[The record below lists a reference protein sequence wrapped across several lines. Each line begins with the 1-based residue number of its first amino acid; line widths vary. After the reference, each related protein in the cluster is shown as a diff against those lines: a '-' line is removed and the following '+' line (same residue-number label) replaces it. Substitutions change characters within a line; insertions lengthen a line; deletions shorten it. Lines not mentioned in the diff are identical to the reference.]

1 MFVVNGHHPVPVLEE
16 GGAVQ
21 STATTQFMYFLSFHI
36 PPSLRQLHATLVTSG
51 NPRCHRLHLHSTFRH
66 SPNTVLSPSACFE
79 SLPSAKHFRRFI
91 GCTSSLTVNS
101 IFGRPPNTSLPSSS
115 AVSLA
120 PASHFDFLSI
130 HWVHIIPLP
139 LDNSECSPCIPIRVF
154 GIPFNESSWS
164 C

>member
-36 PPSLRQLHATLVTSG
+36 PPSTDNRT
-51 NPRCHRLHLHSTFRH
+51 PPWHLHSTFRH

-79 SLPSAKHFRRFI
+79 SLPSAKHLRRFI

-101 IFGRPPNTSLPSSS
+101 ILGCPPNTSLPSSS

-120 PASHFDFLSI
+120 PASHFDFPSI

-154 GIPFNESSWS
+154 AIPFNESSSS